1 MTSGENA
8 RAATRPLPGA
18 AREPLGARLRGL
30 FAVGPGGMFRS
41 RRQRRIFAY
50 AAAAL
55 ATVLVAGGV
64 LVHESGQQGKQITAF
79 FSVAVGVYPGSD
91 VRILGVKVGTVDS
104 VQPAGGEVK
113 VTMTVDH
120 GIAVPARADA
130 VIVAPSVVAD
140 RYVQLT
146 PAYTGGPQIASGA
159 VIPASR
165 SAVPLEVDQLYASL
179 DKLVTALGPTG
190 ANRHGALSDLI
201 KTGAA
206 NLAGNGKYLGAMLSQ
221 FGRAMGTLGGSAGNL
236 SATVDHLQLFITML
250 KQNNGQVRLA
260 ERQLAQ
266 VAGFLAAD
274 HQDLG
279 AALHELARALGQVQ
293 RFIAGNRDLIKAN
306 VTRLA
311 SITRLLVDERASL
324 AEALD
329 EAPLAADNVLN
340 AYDPLHRTLD
350 GRGDLLELSHAY
362 GSATANVAFQV
373 PPGRLGSVP
382 PLPLPAAGA
391 VYATPGGGR

>member
-79 FSVAVGVYPGSD
+79 FRVAVGVYPGSD
-91 VRILGVKVGTVDS
+91 VRIIGVKVGTVDS